1 MHTLRT
7 AYGPKKAV
15 KISFPEQGRTKQA
28 MQSQCDIN
36 QIMAKFQKTGV
47 IDFVNKHSPQ
57 FGDSTGID
65 FQTSMETVAR
75 ANEMFADLPSSVR
88 KRFNN
93 DPQELLEFC
102 EDGENRQE
110 AIKLGLLDRTHGR
123 KADFAV
129 SETRRKA
136 DIAARDQKRRGGDS
150 KAPAEPKPPK
160 KEV

>member
-1 MHTLRT
+1 MHTVRS
-7 AYGPKKAV
+7 AYGHKTAV
-15 KISFPEQGRTKQA
+15 QITFPEQGRTKQA

-65 FQTSMETVAR
+65 FQKSMETVAK

-93 DPQELLEFC
+93 DPQELLAFC
-102 EDGENRQE
+102 EDAENRQE
-110 AIKLGLLDRTHGR
+110 AIKLGLLDITHGR
-123 KADFAV
+123 EADFAV

-136 DIAARDQKRRGGDS
+136 DIAASDQKRRQSDS
-150 KAPAEPKPPK
+150 AAPVGPKQPK
-160 KEV
+160 IEA